1 MITIGQLARY
11 AGVTIKAVR
20 HYHKV
25 GLLPEPERDHSG
37 YRRYTAQDAVGVV
50 KIRTLAEAGVPL
62 ARVKELLAAGEEEFA
77 SSITEIDEALRR
89 REEEIRQA
97 RERVVRLRA
106 GNALFVSTEAA
117 AMLDL
122 LRELGVSER
131 GVRME
136 REVWVLMQAVAPDEA
151 AVWLADKTDSLADPE
166 FRRIYLAYDEAFGFP
181 ADDPRLPALARRAAD
196 WLARRPVLPMADPEV
211 SALAMA
217 AAGASSPV
225 WDRMAALSALV

>member
-1 MITIGQLARY
+1 VITIGQLARY

-25 GLLPEPERDHSG
+25 GLLAEPARDVSG
-37 YRRYTAQDAVGVV
+37 YRRYTAQDAIDLV

-62 ARVKELLAAGEEEFA
+62 ARVKELLGAGEEEFA

-89 REEEIRQA
+89 REEEIRLA

-106 GNALFVSTEAA
+106 GTALFVSAEAA
-117 AMLDL
+117 AMLDR
-122 LRELGVSER
+122 LREIGVSER

-151 AVWLADKTDSLADPE
+151 AVWLADKTEALADPE
-166 FRRIYLAYDEAFGFP
+166 FREIYLGYDEAFDWSP
-181 ADDPRLPALARRAAD
+181 DDPRLPALARRAAA
-196 WLARRPVLPMADPEV
+196 WMSSRQEMPVADPEIT
-211 SALAMA
+211 ALAMS
-217 AAGASSPV
+217 AAGASSPA
-225 WDRMAALSALV
+225 WQRMAALAR